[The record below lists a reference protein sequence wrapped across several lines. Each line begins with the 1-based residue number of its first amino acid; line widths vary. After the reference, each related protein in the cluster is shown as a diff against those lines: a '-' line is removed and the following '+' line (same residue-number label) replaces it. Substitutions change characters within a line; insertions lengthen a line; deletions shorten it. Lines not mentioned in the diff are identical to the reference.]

1 MDLIETPCLGI
12 CLISPQD
19 GMCVGCA
26 RTIDEISRW
35 SAMSAAERRA
45 IMEALPER
53 RQRSRRGGRKA
64 RFKARLGVTPDSAP

>member
-45 IMEALPER
+45 IMQALPER
-53 RQRSRRGGRKA
+53 RQRPRRGGRKA

>member
-26 RTIDEISRW
+26 RTIDEISR
-35 SAMSAAERRA
+35 
-45 IMEALPER
+45 
-53 RQRSRRGGRKA
+53 
-64 RFKARLGVTPDSAP
+64 

>member
-26 RTIDEISRW
+26 RT
-35 SAMSAAERRA
+35 
-45 IMEALPER
+45 
-53 RQRSRRGGRKA
+53 
-64 RFKARLGVTPDSAP
+64 